1 MPVNDCENNCTLKT
15 RVDRLEK
22 DFEAEVVAA
31 IITGAIGYLLAS
43 IGIG

>member
-22 DFEAEVVAA
+22 DFEAEKGNQLPTPCG
-31 IITGAIGYLLAS
+31 ILLS
-43 IGIG
+43 HWQL